1 MSDESEESEHSSVE
15 NLQDS
20 IELYENQYDRIDQDQ
35 ERIIDRGHN
44 YFKVYLISTSVLV
57 SALSLGN
64 IDFPMSTCLTLYL
77 GTIGLGV
84 NSVAIWKLWR
94 FIAPKDFIQPV
105 YDLNDEEAMLSKKT
119 IEMDREDY
127 LTAITNRW
135 NDTVQQY
142 QDKVHGED
150 NLSDR
155 LGDVHQWVFLA
166 FVSNILIVLT
176 LIVI

>member
-1 MSDESEESEHSSVE
+1 MPEDSEENQDSYLE

-57 SALSLGN
+57 SALSLGK
-64 IDFPMSTCLTLYL
+64 IDFPTSTQYMIYVGALALA
-77 GTIGLGV
+77 V
-84 NSVAIWKLWR
+84 NVVAIWKLWR

-105 YDLNDEEAMLSKKT
+105 YDLKDEEAMLSKET

-135 NDTVQQY
+135 DDTVQQY
-142 QDKVHGED
+142 QEKVHED
-150 NLSDR
+150 DGLSDR

-166 FVSNILIVLT
+166 FVSNVLIVLA